1 MLLVATLR
9 YLSDDPVA
17 RFGHGIRLVRPP
29 NLLHKKKQ
37 NARHKGSSLGVGHK
51 ARALLAAFSRSTPK
65 THSQMAE
72 VTVPGVGTAH
82 GTVEGN
88 TRVFKGEGHPTRPP
102 HTSPAPQPHPG
113 NPTPSCCCSAGLPYA
128 QAARF
133 EDAQQPVQWPA
144 SGFDATG
151 TSPVMAAYQ
160 GCAA

>member
-1 MLLVATLR
+1 
-9 YLSDDPVA
+9 
-17 RFGHGIRLVRPP
+17 
-29 NLLHKKKQ
+29 
-37 NARHKGSSLGVGHK
+37 
-51 ARALLAAFSRSTPK
+51 
-65 THSQMAE
+65 MAE

-88 TRVFKGEGHPTRPP
+88 TRVFKGEGHHTPPPPQAPTL
-102 HTSPAPQPHPG
+102 A
-113 NPTPSCCCSAGLPYA
+113 TPSCCCFAGLPYA

-160 GCAA
+160 GCPAPPCLGPVPG